1 MSVKTTKEKNRE
13 MKGKSWRKLEKDR
26 KSIIKKIQSIKI
38 TKDYDD
44 KYKE

>member
-1 MSVKTTKEKNRE
+1 MR
-13 MKGKSWRKLEKDR
+13 GKSWRKLEKER

-38 TKDYDD
+38 TKENED